1 MRLAFLLFLLTT
13 ALMANAQSG
22 NAQQSFF
29 NERFCTAGGSGEGG
43 SGTPDCAFQTLE
55 QCVASA
61 RGLGRY
67 CVENRFWRGGRP
79 EPTTQGRGRSLRSLD
94 R

>member
-1 MRLAFLLFLLTT
+1 MRLGFPLFVLTM
-13 ALMANAQSG
+13 ALIANAQSG

-29 NERFCTAGGSGEGG
+29 NERFCTAGGSSEGG
-43 SGTPDCAFQTLE
+43 SGVPDCAFRTLE

-67 CVENRFWRGGRP
+67 CVENPYWRGGRS
-79 EPTTQGRGRSLRSLD
+79 EPTTEGRSR
-94 R
+94 RPR